1 MMPNYEEQYKRQQED
16 YQRSRNPFEYG
27 QQVARRRYSEIMAG
41 IDAQRMGAQQS
52 YGDLYQQARQRAVG
66 ARAAGGP
73 TLSGGMGQ
81 QRRDFVSALEMQ
93 ELGRIGRDQQK
104 AMADL
109 YAQGQSAFS
118 NAQLEGQQATQ
129 MELQNRSAALELEQ
143 TKIQILNSSAT
154 AEQKKAQLEALGVN
168 TSSMELEDGGFDWT
182 LGWDKVRRGEA
193 DANDLAATIV
203 KTAGVAIAIAVAA
216 PVLKLALGFLWKKA
230 GITTFFKKI
239 GAAFTGTN
247 IADFVGQNAR
257 IFG

>member
-1 MMPNYEEQYKRQQED
+1 MMPNYEEQYKKQQED

-52 YGDLYQQARQRAVG
+52 YGDLYQQARQRAVS

-73 TLSGGMGQ
+73 SLSGGMGQ

-129 MELQNRSAALELEQ
+129 MELQNRQAALQLEQ
-143 TKIQILNSSAT
+143 QKVQILNSSAT

-182 LGWDKVRRGEA
+182 LGWDKVISGEA
-193 DANDLAATIV
+193 DGSDLAATVV
-203 KTAGVAIAIAVAA
+203 KTAGVAIAVAIAA

-230 GITTFFKKI
+230 GITAFFKKI
-239 GAAFTGTN
+239 GAGLIAPNLGDALNFTAG
-247 IADFVGQNAR
+247 IAG
-257 IFG
+257 